1 MRTSR
6 PAHGGRPHAR
16 RWLGS
21 ILMGLLLAALAAA
34 PVAAAA
40 TPAEVA
46 AALKK
51 DPVYV
56 DPEATADISAGA
68 VRERVFDAGTPIY
81 IAVLPESA
89 RSGYGGSVV
98 ELGKAI
104 ANELRQNG
112 TYMVVSGDQWAAANF
127 GGAIPSDQARALAS
141 QAVDDHPNDPQAA
154 VLQWVD
160 QVGAAA
166 RGEPVAQSGDGGG
179 GAGSVIATV
188 AVLTALAVGG
198 GALIFGARRRRRARE
213 AERRRE
219 LEEVKSVANEDLV
232 ALADDIRALDLD
244 TSMPDANP
252 EAVRHYTEAVEQ
264 YQRAATALDR
274 ARRTED
280 LAPMTAALEAGRF
293 SMASAKAI
301 LEGRPLPER
310 RPPCFFDP
318 RHGPSVEDV
327 EWTPPGGAPRM
338 VPACAADAQRIHD
351 GLEPESRQVPAG
363 AGGRMTPYW
372 NAPGYYGP
380 WAGGYFGGFPMG
392 GLFTGLLL
400 GSFLGGGWGYPV
412 YAGGDAGGGDGGGG
426 DGGGGDF
433 GGGDWGGGD
442 WGGGGDFGGGDF
454 GGGDFG
460 G

>member
-6 PAHGGRPHAR
+6 PASGSRPSAR
-16 RWLGS
+16 HWLGS
-21 ILMGLLLAALAAA
+21 ILVALFLAVVAAGPAAA
-34 PVAAAA
+34 SA

-46 AALKK
+46 AALQKN
-51 DPVYV
+51 PVYV
-56 DPEATADISAGA
+56 DPDATADISADA
-68 VRERVFDAGTPIY
+68 VRDRIREAGTAIY
-81 IAVLPESA
+81 VAVLPTSA
-89 RSGYGGSVV
+89 RDGYGGSVI

-104 ANELRQNG
+104 ANELRRNG
-112 TYMVVSGDQWAAANF
+112 TYMIISGDQWAAANF
-127 GGAIPSDQARALAS
+127 GGAIPNEQAKALAS
-141 QAVDDHPNDPQAA
+141 QAVDDHPNDPQVA

-166 RGEPVAQSGDGGG
+166 RGEPVGQSSGDGGG
-179 GAGSVIATV
+179 GVGSVIATV
-188 AVLTALAVGG
+188 AVLTALVVGG
-198 GALIFGARRRRRARE
+198 GALIFGARRRRRERE
-213 AERRRE
+213 AERRRQ
-219 LEEVKSVANEDLV
+219 LEEVKAVAQEDLV

-293 SMASAKAI
+293 SMASTKAI

-338 VPACAADAQRIHD
+338 VPACAADAQQIHD

-412 YAGGDAGGGDGGGG
+412 YAGDAGGGDGG
-426 DGGGGDF
+426 DGGGD

-442 WGGGGDFGGGDF
+442 FGGGGGDWGGGDFGGGDF
-454 GGGDFG
+454 GG
-460 G
+460 